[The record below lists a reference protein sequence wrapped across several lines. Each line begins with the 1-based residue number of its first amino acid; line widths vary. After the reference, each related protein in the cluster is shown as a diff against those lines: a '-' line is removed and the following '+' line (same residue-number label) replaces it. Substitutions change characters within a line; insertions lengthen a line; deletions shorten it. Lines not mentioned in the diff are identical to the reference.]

1 FKRPDLSRDRESGAK
16 GKSIIAQIY
25 PSIRSLYAT
34 FSSQCNSLRKHS
46 PVLQS
51 NAWSRTWPVLFG
63 GLLSPEKGATAN
75 RCCGNTWTVTSATA
89 ENRFTFSRLLV
100 ESTATWIT
108 RDGPPEPV
116 SSNRRRSDKLV
127 EPYESRCVHQGGIC
141 RYARDCPKGQLT
153 STKGLCPEQ
162 QKHGVECC
170 YARPTSN
177 NTKPRKSRNSQYRRH
192 QRRYNSRTGRNE
204 HPSERKMG

>member
-1 FKRPDLSRDRESGAK
+1 MLLHAK
-16 GKSIIAQIY
+16 
-25 PSIRSLYAT
+25 SLAPWLVG
-34 FSSQCNSLRKHS
+34 FA
-46 PVLQS
+46 V
-51 NAWSRTWPVLFG
+51 
-63 GLLSPEKGATAN
+63 
-75 RCCGNTWTVTSATA
+75 
-89 ENRFTFSRLLV
+89 LLV
-100 ESTATWIT
+100 VGVLAAPPTHNKRSTWIT